1 MDLRKVR
8 AQTARQNLDMAFN
21 LAEKEFGVTRLLDA
35 EGKDCFNPRSF
46 TLEKSRRK
54 TWRKLRINFEVTFP
68 IFQQQCVCV

>member
-35 EGKDCFNPRSF
+35 EGKGALIQQ
-46 TLEKSRRK
+46 TLR
-54 TWRKLRINFEVTFP
+54 
-68 IFQQQCVCV
+68 